1 MDIIDPNL
9 IASLTNMNRAGKIS
23 VSEAIRLGSMMSI
36 TYPPSP
42 ALRLPSPKP

>member
-23 VSEAIRLGSMMSI
+23 VKGLLALGKLKDTFDDI
-36 TYPPSP
+36 F
-42 ALRLPSPKP
+42 REIWEE